1 MLCSAGEMARA
12 YTMQSVRGAADR
24 AVSVARAFLSAEDAA
39 AEIHDVQADPRF
51 QARGI
56 DLLWSRSGGELLGVE
71 VKGDRQAAR
80 RGNYFFELVSNLE
93 KNTPGCFLYSTAD
106 LLLYVFLQRLEVHH
120 LPLAATRSWF
130 LASAERYPL
139 RHTGTRL
146 GAEGYTTVGA
156 LVPVRDVLRGVT
168 GARRVPRSTWAA
180 PDAAASLTP

>member
-1 MLCSAGEMARA
+1 MARG

-24 AVSVARAFLSAEDAA
+24 AVSVARAYLRAQKAH

-56 DLLWSRSGGELLGVE
+56 DLLWATRSGELLAVE

-80 RGNYFFELVSNLE
+80 RGTYFFELVSNLE

-106 LLLYVFLQRLEVHH
+106 LLLYVFLQRLEVHA
-120 LPLAATRSWF
+120 LPLPETRSWF
-130 LASAERYPL
+130 LADAGRYPL

-146 GAEGYTTVGA
+146 GTEGYTTVGA
-156 LVPVRDVLRGVT
+156 LVPVRDVLRGVP
-168 GARRVPRSTWAA
+168 GARLIPRSAWAEEATPA
-180 PDAAASLTP
+180 PAG